1 MRRIFGQPPFTIL
14 LLVLLAFAG
23 CQQETTPTAPP
34 EATGA
39 PALQETAPPETPTE
53 DAPPPDDVPPTDEA
67 QSAPA
72 TASATT
78 AGAPVASDVPDPG
91 LFQLSWQERGPFE
104 AGLVDP
110 AEARLPQL
118 QGASVYHMDL
128 TLGSDVSSL
137 TGSEEIYYTNQEDT
151 ALEEVYL
158 RLFPNLAGGSTTI
171 QGAWING
178 QTVEPEYELRN
189 SAMRLPLSP
198 ALEPGQSVVLKIDF
212 EVDVPIAGGGNYGT
226 FIYDRDILALAHFYP
241 MIAVYDDEG
250 WNLEI
255 APESGDVVYADSSL
269 YLVRISAPAGLQ
281 LAASG
286 AEIEGGSDGE
296 RQQVTFAA
304 GPARDFYLAASAGFD
319 VYSEQVG
326 ETVVNSYA
334 FPEVEPAAGD
344 VLDWSV
350 DALQTFEEL
359 FGSYPYTEL
368 DVVSTPTR
376 ALGVEYPGI
385 IVINMDLYDPQ
396 ATPYPPVVLEST
408 VAHEVAHQWFYA
420 VVGNDQVDEPW
431 LDESLTQ
438 YATYLYFQET
448 GSSGDAQ
455 GFRQSL
461 VQRWQGVDGE
471 DIPIGQPVAA
481 YEGPEY
487 SAIVYG
493 RGPLFFEAL
502 AEEMGQD
509 AFHAFV
515 RDYYQTLRWD
525 IATPQRLQSLA
536 EEACGCELD
545 ALFEEWVY
553 GE

>member
-1 MRRIFGQPPFTIL
+1 MEQRLLPFL
-14 LLVLLAFAG
+14 LLMLLVLAG
-23 CQQETTPTAPP
+23 CRQESSPTAQL

-39 PALQETAPPETPTE
+39 PSLQETIPPQTPTAE
-53 DAPPPDDVPPTDEA
+53 VAPTEGA
-67 QSAPA
+67 QSAPP

-78 AGAPVASDVPDPG
+78 DGAPVSLDTPQPS
-91 LFQLSWQERGPFE
+91 LFQFSWQERGPFE

-110 AEARLPQL
+110 ADAHLPQL

-128 TLGSDVSSL
+128 SLSSDAASL
-137 TGSEEIYYTNQEDT
+137 TGTEEIFYTNNEET
-151 ALEEVYL
+151 ALDAVYL

-171 QGAWING
+171 QGAWVNG
-178 QTVEPEYELRN
+178 QSVQPDYELRD
-189 SAMRLPLSP
+189 SAMRLPLQP

-212 EVDVPIAGGGNYGT
+212 EVEVPTAGGGNYGT

-250 WNLEI
+250 WNVEI
-255 APESGDVVYADSSL
+255 APESGDVVYADSSF

-281 LAASG
+281 LVASG
-286 AEIEGGSDGE
+286 VEIEGGADGE

-304 GPARDFYLAASAGFD
+304 GPARDFYLAASAGFA
-319 VYSEQVG
+319 VYSEQVDD
-326 ETVVNSYA
+326 TVINSYA
-334 FPEVEPAAGD
+334 FPEVEPAARD
-344 VLDWSV
+344 ALDWSV
-350 DALQTFEEL
+350 SSFQTFEEQV
-359 FGSYPYTEL
+359 GPYPYTEL

-396 ATPYPPVVLEST
+396 ATPYPPMVLEST
-408 VAHEVAHQWFYA
+408 VVHEVAHQWFYA
-420 VVGNDQVDEPW
+420 VVGNDQLDDPW

-438 YATYLYFQET
+438 YATLLYFHDT
-448 GSSGDAQ
+448 GDGGDAQ

-461 VQRWQGVDGE
+461 VQRWQAVDGE
-471 DIPIGQPVAA
+471 EIPIGQPVAA

-502 AEEMGQD
+502 QDEMGQD
-509 AFHAFV
+509 AFDAFL

-536 EEACGCELD
+536 EESCACDLD
-545 ALFEEWVY
+545 ALFAEWVY